1 MSELILREM
10 REDDLPEI
18 LKIERISFSTPWSE
32 YSFLNEIFKKYAI
45 SRVAMFERNIVG
57 YICTN
62 YVLHEAHILNLAVH
76 PDFRRQGIATVM
88 MDEALK
94 ELKKKGCVFIYLE
107 VRASNTSA
115 IKFYE
120 LFKFK
125 VVDVR
130 KKYYINPNEDAL
142 LMMGRF

>member
-18 LKIERISFSTPWSE
+18 LKIERESFSTPWSE
-32 YSFLNEIFKKYAI
+32 YSFLNEIYKKYAI

-76 PDFRRQGIATVM
+76 PDFRRQGIATVL

-107 VRASNTSA
+107 VRASNISA

-130 KKYYINPNEDAL
+130 KKYYIDPNEDAL

>member
-1 MSELILREM
+1 MSDLVIREM
-10 REDDLPEI
+10 TEDDLPGI
-18 LKIERISFSTPWSE
+18 LEIERISFSTPWSE
-32 YSFLNEIFKKYAI
+32 YSFLNELYKKYAI
-45 SRVAMFERNIVG
+45 SRTAVFEQNIVG

-76 PDFRRQGIATVM
+76 PDFRRQKIATVL
-88 MDEALK
+88 MDEALR

-107 VRASNTSA
+107 VRASNTGA

-120 LFKFK
+120 SFEFK
-125 VVDVR
+125 VADIR
-130 KKYYINPNEDAL
+130 KKYYINPTEDAL

>member
-10 REDDLPEI
+10 HEDDLPEI

-32 YSFLNEIFKKYAI
+32 YSFLNEIYKKYAI

-107 VRASNTSA
+107 VRASNTGA

-130 KKYYINPNEDAL
+130 KKYYIDPNEDAL

>member
-10 REDDLPEI
+10 HEDDLPEI
-18 LKIERISFSTPWSE
+18 LKIERESFSTPWSE
-32 YSFLNEIFKKYAI
+32 YSFLNEIYKKYAI

-107 VRASNTSA
+107 VRASNTGA

-130 KKYYINPNEDAL
+130 KKYYIDPNEDAL